1 MAGTFEQPE
10 VVQEE
15 LDILLIGGGM
25 ACCGAA
31 YEMMRWAEQIKAET
45 GKDLKIKLVDK
56 AAMDRSGAVAQG
68 LSAINTYIGTEQ
80 DPADYTRMVSNDLM
94 GITRDDLAY
103 DVGRHVD
110 DSVHLFEEWG
120 LPIWKTDPEG
130 VRHDGAEAIREGLPS
145 LKDGGK
151 PVRSGKWQIMING
164 ESYKWIVAEAAKKAL
179 GLDRIQERV
188 FIVKLV
194 NDKNDPNRIAGAVGF
209 SVRENTVY
217 VYKAKAILLAAGG
230 CVNLF
235 RPRSVGEGTGRAW
248 YPVWNAGSTYSM
260 AAEAGAELTM
270 MENRFVPTR
279 FKDGYGPVGAW
290 FLLFKSKATNALG
303 EVYMDRNKEM
313 LDDYPP
319 YGQAAVPASCLRNH
333 LMLKE
338 MREGRGPIYMD
349 TVSALAKL
357 RETLT
362 PKEVKH
368 LEAEAWEDFLD
379 MCIGQCG
386 IWVGENIEPEKKNS
400 ELMPT
405 EPYLLGSHSGCCG
418 IWVSGPTDV
427 GAPTEEG
434 HAEKDKIP
442 GHLPSG
448 WNWGYRS
455 MTTVSG
461 LFTSGDGVGASGHK
475 FSSGSHAEG
484 RLTAKGMLKYVLDN
498 ADLNLE
504 LDTDVDTLVNEIY
517 KPVRTFLE
525 HKDYT
530 TAIDINPHYITPKM
544 LQFRLQKIM
553 DEYVAGVATYYTTN
567 EHMLAVAEE
576 KLEMLKEDAEKMRA
590 KDLHELLRAWENYH
604 RILTAEAHMKHIQFR
619 EESRYPGF
627 YYRMDKNFVDEENWK
642 CFVNSVYDKTTKKW
656 TCFKRAHVDLVDKSK
671 LFKEKAA

>member
-1 MAGTFEQPE
+1 MAGTFDKPE
-10 VVQEE
+10 IVQEE
-15 LDILLIGGGM
+15 LDVLMIGGGM
-25 ACCGAA
+25 ACCGTA
-31 YEMMRWAEQIKAET
+31 YEIMRWAEALKNET
-45 GKDLKIKLVDK
+45 GKELKIKLVDK

-68 LSAINTYIGTEQ
+68 LSAINTYIGTRQ
-80 DPADYTRMVSNDLM
+80 DPADYARMVSNDLM

-103 DVGRHVD
+103 DVGRNVD

-120 LPIWKTDPEG
+120 LPIWKTAPDG
-130 VRHDGAEAIREGLPS
+130 VRHDGAEAIKEGLPL
-145 LKDGGK
+145 LKDGGE

-188 FIVKLV
+188 FIVKLI
-194 NDKNDPNRIAGAVGF
+194 NDKNDPSKIAGAVGF
-209 SVRENTVY
+209 SVRENKIY
-217 VYKAKAILLAAGG
+217 VYKAKAIMLAAGG

-270 MENRFVPTR
+270 MENRFVPAR

-290 FLLFKSKATNALG
+290 FLLFKARAANAYG
-303 EVYMDRNKEM
+303 EDYMTKNKDM
-313 LDDYPP
+313 LNDYPP

-338 MREGRGPIYMD
+338 MKEGRGPIYMD
-349 TVSALAKL
+349 TVTALAKL
-357 RETLT
+357 AETLS

-386 IWVGENIEPEKKNS
+386 IWVGENIEPEKKMS

-418 IWVSGPTDV
+418 IWASGPTDV
-427 GAPTEEG
+427 GAPTTEEL
-434 HAEKDKIP
+434 P
-442 GHLPSG
+442 GVPAHLPQG
-448 WNWGYRS
+448 WNWGYRG
-455 MTTVSG
+455 MTTVKG
-461 LFTSGDGVGASGHK
+461 LFTAGDGVGAAGHK
-475 FSSGSHAEG
+475 FSSGSHTEG
-484 RLTAKGMLKYVLDN
+484 RLAAKAMVKYCMDN
-498 ADLNLE
+498 SHTPE
-504 LDTDVDTLVNEIY
+504 LDTSVDELAEAIW
-517 KPVRTFLE
+517 KPVRNFLQ

-530 TAIDINPHYITPKM
+530 TAIDVNPNYITPKM

-553 DEYVAGVATYYTTN
+553 DEYVAGVATYYNTN
-567 EHMLAVAEE
+567 DKMLAVAEE
-576 KLEMLKEDAEKMRA
+576 KLGMLKEDAEKMRA

-627 YYRMDKNFVDEENWK
+627 YYRTDKNFVDETNWH
-642 CFVNSVYDKTTKKW
+642 CFVNSIYDKKTKTW
-656 TCFKRAHVDLVDKSK
+656 TCFKRKHVDLVDKSK
-671 LFKEKAA
+671 LFKAAAPH

>member
-1 MAGTFEQPE
+1 MAGTFEKPE
-10 VVQEE
+10 VVEE
-15 LDILLIGGGM
+15 EVDILLIGGGM

-31 YEMMRWAEQIKAET
+31 YEIVRWAEAAKAEK
-45 GKDLKIKLVDK
+45 GINLKIKLVDK

-68 LSAINTYIGTEQ
+68 LSAINTYIGSEQ
-80 DPADYTRMVSNDLM
+80 DPADYARMVSNDLM

-103 DVGRHVD
+103 DLGRHVD

-120 LPIWKTDPEG
+120 LPIWKTDADG
-130 VRHDGAEAIREGLPS
+130 VRHDGAESIGQGLPS

-179 GLDRIQERV
+179 GQENIQERI
-188 FIVKLV
+188 FIVHLI
-194 NDKNDPNRIAGAVGF
+194 NDKNDPNRIAGAAGF
-209 SVRENTVY
+209 SVRENKIV

-248 YPVWNAGSTYSM
+248 YPVWNAGSTYAM

-270 MENRFVPTR
+270 MENRFVPAR

-290 FLLFKSKATNALG
+290 FLLFKAQATNANG
-303 EVYMDRNKEM
+303 EVYMVKNKE
-313 LDDYPP
+313 LLNDYPP

-338 MREGRGPIYMD
+338 MKEGRGPIYMD
-349 TVSALAKL
+349 TVTALAKL
-357 RETLT
+357 KEVLT

-379 MCIGQCG
+379 MCVGQCG

-427 GAPTEEG
+427 GAPTASDPEEAG
-434 HAEKDKIP
+434 VP
-442 GHLPSG
+442 GHLPKG
-448 WNWGYRS
+448 WSWGYRS
-455 MTTVSG
+455 MTTVKG
-461 LFTSGDGVGASGHK
+461 LFTAGDGVGASGHK

-484 RLTAKGMLKYVLDN
+484 RICAKSMVQYCVDNKDLKPEFSETAQEI
-498 ADLNLE
+498 ADL
-504 LDTDVDTLVNEIY
+504 IW
-517 KPVRTFLE
+517 KPVKNYLQ
-525 HKDYT
+525 HKDYS
-530 TAIDINPHYITPKM
+530 TAIDVNPMYITPKM

-567 EHMLAVAEE
+567 DKMLAVAEE
-576 KLEMLKEDAEKMRA
+576 KLEMLKEDAQKMRA

-627 YYRMDKNFVDEENWK
+627 YYRMDKNFVDEKNWK
-642 CFVNSVYDKTTKKW
+642 CFVNSVYDKKSHKW
-656 TCFKRAHVDLVDKSK
+656 TCFKRKHVDIVDKSK
-671 LFKEKAA
+671 LFKAAAH